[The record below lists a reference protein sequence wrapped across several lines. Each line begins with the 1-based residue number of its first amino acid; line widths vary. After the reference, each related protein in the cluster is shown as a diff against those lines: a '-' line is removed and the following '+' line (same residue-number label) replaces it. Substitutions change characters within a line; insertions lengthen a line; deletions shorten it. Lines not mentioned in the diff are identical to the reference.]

1 MPHHIFVPD
10 DIVDVL
16 PAETDQIGEP
26 IASGLDTN
34 PVVVYASRQ
43 PLVPRATNFKTTQSR
58 SVPLNIFT

>member
-16 PAETDQIGEP
+16 PAETDQIREP

-34 PVVVYASRQ
+34 PVDVYASRQ
-43 PLVPRATNFKTTQSR
+43 PLVPRANE
-58 SVPLNIFT
+58 L